1 MSLGDIILTNKDIIK
16 KSSFQYV
23 QSRCFEQCKYTTL
36 LELCNKTE
44 FFSKNLQYSYTNQIL
59 FYTLMEYEY
68 KTCDPSLFIDI
79 FKRNQNEGINGI
91 CKDVCPPECNL
102 ISYSLTFTDI

>member
-44 FFSKNLQYSYTNQIL
+44 FFSKNFQYPYTNQIL
-59 FYTLMEYEY
+59 FYVLMGYELN
-68 KTCDPSLFIDI
+68 KCDQSLFIEI
-79 FKRNQNEGINGI
+79 SKIRQNEGVNRI
-91 CKDVCPPECNL
+91 CKDICPPECNS
-102 ISYSLTFTDI
+102 I